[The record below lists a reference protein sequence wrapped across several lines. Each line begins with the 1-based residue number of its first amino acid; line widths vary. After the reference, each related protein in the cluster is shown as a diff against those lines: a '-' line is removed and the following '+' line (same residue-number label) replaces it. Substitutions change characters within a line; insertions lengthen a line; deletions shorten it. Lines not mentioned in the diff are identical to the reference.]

1 MSKTLASVFNKK
13 CEFLIGAQSIDQI
26 PNTYRNT
33 PEIAFIGRSNVGKSS
48 LINAITEVN
57 GLARVSKSPG
67 RTQQIN
73 FFSLNDAAILA
84 DLPGYGYAEVS
95 KKMRKVWD
103 QLIFDYLCGRAQL
116 KKAFVLIDSRRG
128 IKDIDK
134 EVMGILDRSAVPY
147 HIILTKID
155 EVSDILT
162 VEQQVMQDISK
173 FIAVY
178 PSILKSSSKKKLGI
192 DDIRFA
198 IMDVINQK

>member
-1 MSKTLASVFNKK
+1 MIKINKSDLEAVAVK
-13 CEFLIGAQSIDQI
+13 PSQYPE
-26 PNTYRNT
+26 PNLK
-33 PEIAFIGRSNVGKSS
+33 EIAFAGRSNVGKSS
-48 LINAITEVN
+48 LLNLLT
-57 GLARVSKSPG
+57 GRKSLARVSGNPG
-67 RTQQIN
+67 KTRTIN
-73 FFSLNDAAILA
+73 FYIINDEFRIV

-103 QLIFDYLCGRAQL
+103 QMIFDYLCGRAQL

-162 VEQQVMQDISK
+162 VEQQVMQDIAK